1 MKKIDKFIE
10 FFVEN
15 KDDKRINIFKKIKY
29 GYKYY
34 HIQFTIDEDPSNLK
48 NNHGYFSYRENM
60 EILFDNRNQCVEI
73 FGGDEKNSII
83 IEDIQ
88 LLEKWSNI
96 LEDIVSSNIEN
107 RAVDVFEKT
116 ISECYNKNLYREL
129 QMKKLFKE
137 DESI

>member
-48 NNHGYFSYRENM
+48 NNHGYLSYRENM

-107 RAVDVFEKT
+107 RAVDIFEKT